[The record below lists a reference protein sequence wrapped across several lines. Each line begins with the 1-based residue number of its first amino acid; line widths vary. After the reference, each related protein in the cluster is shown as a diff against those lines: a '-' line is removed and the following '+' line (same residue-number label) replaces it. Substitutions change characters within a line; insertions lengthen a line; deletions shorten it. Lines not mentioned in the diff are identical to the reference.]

1 MKYPSSVTVVEV
13 GPRDGFQ
20 SIKPWIETADK
31 IETCRR
37 LLEAGIPLIECTSF
51 ISPKAIPQMKDA
63 EEVAAA
69 LLAIPGAADRLLALV
84 GNKRGADRA
93 YAAGV
98 KKIAM
103 VISASAE
110 HNKNNVNKTP
120 EQSLEELRAT
130 VSAYPDL
137 YVKLD
142 VATAFGCPF
151 QGEVSMEEITYVVD
165 GAVKAGIRDICLCDT
180 IGVGMPEQVGRIF
193 RTLQERYSGQGVQWS
208 VHLHNTR
215 GMAMANTLAAM
226 EAGVDRFETAVAGL
240 GGCPFAP
247 GASGNMATEDLIYFL
262 NEAGIASGVD
272 VNKVISVSEYIT
284 GKIGC
289 CCDSKINATTVHK
302 VFPKA

>member
-37 LLEAGIPLIECTSF
+37 LLEAGIPLMECTSF
-51 ISPKAIPQMKDA
+51 IQMKDA
-63 EEVAAA
+63 EEVVTA

-84 GNKRGADRA
+84 GNKKGADRA
-93 YAAGV
+93 HAAGV
-98 KKIAM
+98 KKVAM

-120 EQSLEELRAT
+120 DQSLEELSAT
-130 VSAYPDL
+130 IAAYPDL
-137 YVKLD
+137 HIKLD
-142 VATAFGCPF
+142 LATAFGCPF
-151 QGEVSMEEITYVVD
+151 QGEVSMEEITYVLD
-165 GAVKAGIRDICLCDT
+165 GAVVAGIRDICLCDT
-180 IGVGMPEQVGRIF
+180 IGVGMPDQVGRIF
-193 RTLQERYSGQGVQWS
+193 RALQERYGGRGVQWS

-215 GMAMANTLAAM
+215 GMAMANTIAAM

-247 GASGNMATEDLIYFL
+247 GASGNMATEDLLYFL
-262 NEAGIASGVD
+262 NETGISSGVD
-272 VNKVISVSEYIT
+272 INQVIGTSDYIT

-289 CCDSKINATTVHK
+289 CRDSKINATTVHK
-302 VFPKA
+302 IFPKA

>member
-37 LLEAGIPLIECTSF
+37 LLEAGIPLMECTSF

-63 EEVAAA
+63 EEVVTA

-84 GNKRGADRA
+84 GNKKGADRA
-93 YAAGV
+93 HAAGV
-98 KKIAM
+98 KKVAM

-120 EQSLEELRAT
+120 DQSLEELSAT
-130 VSAYPDL
+130 IAAYPDL
-137 YVKLD
+137 HIKLD
-142 VATAFGCPF
+142 LATAFGCPF
-151 QGEVSMEEITYVVD
+151 QGEVSMEEITYVLD
-165 GAVKAGIRDICLCDT
+165 GAVVAGIRDICLCDT
-180 IGVGMPEQVGRIF
+180 IGVGMPDQVGRIF
-193 RTLQERYSGQGVQWS
+193 RALQERYGGRGVQWS

-215 GMAMANTLAAM
+215 GMAMANTIAAM

-247 GASGNMATEDLIYFL
+247 GASGNMATEDLLYFL
-262 NEAGIASGVD
+262 NETGISSGVD
-272 VNKVISVSEYIT
+272 INQVIGTSDYIT
-284 GKIGC
+284 GNIGC
-289 CCDSKINATTVHK
+289 CRASKINATTVDK
-302 VFPKA
+302 IFPKA

>member
-37 LLEAGIPLIECTSF
+37 LLEAGIPLMECTSF
-51 ISPKAIPQMKDA
+51 IQMKDA
-63 EEVAAA
+63 EEVVTA

-84 GNKRGADRA
+84 GNKKGADRA
-93 YAAGV
+93 HAAGV
-98 KKIAM
+98 KKVAM

-120 EQSLEELRAT
+120 DQSLEELSAT
-130 VSAYPDL
+130 IAAYPDL
-137 YVKLD
+137 HIKLD
-142 VATAFGCPF
+142 LATAFGCPF
-151 QGEVSMEEITYVVD
+151 QGEVSMEEITYVLD
-165 GAVKAGIRDICLCDT
+165 GAVVAGIRDICLCDT
-180 IGVGMPEQVGRIF
+180 IGVGMPDQVGRIF
-193 RTLQERYSGQGVQWS
+193 RALQERYGGRGVQWS

-215 GMAMANTLAAM
+215 GMAMANTIEAM

-247 GASGNMATEDLIYFL
+247 GASGNMATEDLLYFL
-262 NEAGIASGVD
+262 NETGISSGVD
-272 VNKVISVSEYIT
+272 INQVIGTSDYIT

-289 CCDSKINATTVHK
+289 CRDSKINATTVHK
-302 VFPKA
+302 IFPKA